1 MLQAWSLNIRD
12 IKKEKVVKRHTPY
25 CTRTKAYNSTT
36 KMYKSIQQY
45 NLKKNPTMTRCCSLK
60 GITTLFYK

>member
-45 NLKKNPTMTRCCSLK
+45 NLKKTTNYEAMLQFK
-60 GITTLFYK
+60 GNHNIVL

>member
-45 NLKKNPTMTRCCSLK
+45 NLKKKKQL
-60 GITTLFYK
+60 